1 MADNPY
7 NEIPYST
14 FPRLQTHPDRL
25 AAVGTLF
32 GMSPVPIRRCRML
45 EIGCGDASNLIP
57 MAYALPESRFTGID
71 LAAEPIA
78 AGCLTIAALGLE
90 NISLISADLRD
101 VGSEYGEFDYI
112 VAHGVY
118 SWVPRDVRD
127 RLMAVCAE
135 RLSPHGIAFISYNAY
150 PGAHAR
156 QMLREMMLYHTRDI
170 ADPTQRIEQAR
181 WFLKFLLEGRFV
193 SPAWQT
199 WLDEEVK
206 SLLARGTD
214 ALYHDELEETNEP
227 VYFRDFTEHAGRH
240 GLQFLGEA
248 EPHVMFDPEGALAWL
263 GDDVLKRE
271 QYLDFL
277 RGRRFRQ
284 TLLCREG
291 IPLRHHAAPE
301 HMEPFLFSAT
311 ATPIE
316 GGQIRGLRGISITS
330 AHEAVYRVAS
340 AMGETYPLP
349 LAFDELV
356 PYAGSRAALQSILFG
371 LATGGFANIHVFDF
385 PCEET
390 VTAKPKASR
399 LARHQA
405 ALFRFVTSAC
415 HHTVELDDVGRQL
428 VLLMDGTRDHE
439 QLAQDLAAVRGAP
452 PVEKIREHLSTSL
465 EWLAG
470 MALLEA

>member
-1 MADNPY
+1 
-7 NEIPYST
+7 
-14 FPRLQTHPDRL
+14 LQTHPDRL

-32 GMSPVPIRRCRML
+32 GMSPAPVRGCRVL

-71 LAAEPIA
+71 LAEEPVA
-78 AGCLTIAALGLE
+78 SGRRTVAALGLD
-90 NISLISADLRD
+90 NISLVAGDLRE

-112 VAHGVY
+112 LAHGVY
-118 SWVPRDVRD
+118 SWIPRDVRES
-127 RLMAVCAE
+127 LMAVCAE
-135 RLSPHGIAFISYNAY
+135 RLAPQGIAFISYNAY
-150 PGAHAR
+150 PGSHAR
-156 QMLREMMLYHTRDI
+156 QMLREMMLYHTRSI
-170 ADPTQRIEQAR
+170 VDPTDRIEQAR
-181 WFLKFLLEGRFV
+181 WFLRFLLEGRFV
-193 SPAWQT
+193 SPGWQT

-206 SLLARGTD
+206 SLLDRGAD

-227 VYFRDFTEHAGRH
+227 VYFRHFIEHAGRY
-240 GLQFLGEA
+240 GLQYLGEA
-248 EPHVMFDPEGALAWL
+248 EPHVMFDPEGAVAWI

-284 TLLCREG
+284 TLLCRDG
-291 IPLRHHAAPE
+291 IVLRRPATPE
-301 HMEPFLFSAT
+301 HMEPFLFSAP
-311 ATPIE
+311 ATPAENGHIK
-316 GGQIRGLRGISITS
+316 GLRGISITS

-340 AMGETYPLP
+340 ALGETYPLP

-356 PYAGSRAALQSILFG
+356 PYAGGRGALQEILFG

-405 ALFRFVTSAC
+405 SLSRFVTSAC
-415 HHTVELDDVGRQL
+415 HHTVEVDDVGRL
-428 VLLMDGTRDHE
+428 LLLLMDGTRDHE
-439 QLAQDLAAVRGAP
+439 QLAQDLAAIPGTP
-452 PVEKIREHLSTSL
+452 PLEKIRVHLPTSL

-470 MALLEA
+470 MALLEG